1 MKKAD
6 LIDQMAQDAEISRKA
21 CCIGPGSLC
30 RLPRHRA
37 ESALQSLPHTGS
49 RAGTAVL

>member
-1 MKKAD
+1 MEKAD
-6 LIDQMAQDAEISRKA
+6 LINQMAEDAGNFEKGGR
-21 CCIGPGSLC
+21 IGRGSLC
-30 RLPRHRA
+30 RLPRHRG